1 MTLHVI
7 GNGVA
12 CFWNSGPTRRDL
24 LEARLAQIDMER
36 FTPCPRS
43 DAEALKISM
52 ADYADGELSALRS
65 QRKGSGKDAGEKFRR
80 DKVIQAKVNQKVNG
94 FELVDV
100 TRHEESRNDYV
111 TDFSAKVVEGA
122 VQVTKGYADAEK
134 LQAGFI
140 AAKAVL
146 GGQAVGQSLIRI
158 IAELKGTT
166 LRELGGIYWLPPE
179 SLPAW
184 KEVIAAFESAG
195 EKTKVYAMETP
206 INELTVRAVKD
217 AIVSEVM
224 DASTRLTEEVTAGN
238 LGETAIENR
247 KKRALGLHTRVN
259 EYEAI
264 LREALTDLHS
274 VIAVAEQAAASA
286 IAIQSDAAEF
296 DGMYATA

>member
-1 MTLHVI
+1 MSVQII
-7 GNGVA
+7 GSGAVV
-12 CFWNSGPTRRDL
+12 FWDAGPTRRDL
-24 LEARLAQIDMER
+24 LEHRLAQINLER
-36 FTPCPRS
+36 FTPRAGS

-52 ADYADGELSALRS
+52 ADYADAELAELRS
-65 QRKGSGKDAGEKFRR
+65 QRKGSGKDAGEKFKR

-122 VQVTKGYADAEK
+122 VSVTKGYANSGK

-166 LRELGGIYWLPPE
+166 LRDLGGIYWLPPE

-184 KEVIAAFESAG
+184 KEVIAAFEAAG
-195 EKTKVYAMETP
+195 QKTKVYAMETP

-217 AIVSEVM
+217 AIIGEVM
-224 DASTRLTEEVTAGN
+224 DASTRLTEEITSGN
-238 LGETAIENR
+238 LGEVAIENR
-247 KKRALGLHTRVN
+247 KKRAMGLHRRVE
-259 EYEAI
+259 EYESI
-264 LREALTDLHS
+264 LQEALSDLHN

-286 IAIQSDAAEF
+286 IAIQSDAHEF
-296 DGMYATA
+296 DGMYATV